1 MPVIFKKYNEHEIM
15 PDVPMP
21 IIDKAF
27 GKPSTFADLSTRKRL
42 PQKSGIYFLWT
53 GSEVTYVGESKN
65 IMKRVSAHAGDSK
78 RGYRKGDYVSYLEFA
93 VDDLKEIEGYYIWKC
108 KPKFNQSKNRTAWH
122 GYKGVNK

>member
-1 MPVIFKKYNEHEIM
+1 M

-27 GKPSTFADLSTRKRL
+27 GKPSFFVDLSTRKRL

-65 IMKRVSAHAGDSK
+65 IRTRISAHAGDVK
-78 RGYRKGDYVSYLEFA
+78 RGYVRGDYVSYLEFPA
-93 VDDLKEIEGYYIWKC
+93 NDLKEIEAYYIWKC

-122 GYKGVNK
+122 GYIGKSWRFDK